1 MVSAGAA
8 ITFCLIS
15 LLRAKLPAYILPIF
29 PALSVMVALRFFG
42 TGPGS
47 NATRP
52 HGWTWRVCMLS
63 PLVLMVVVPVL
74 VPPLF
79 GVVAPA
85 GLKFQMAI
93 GAAALGL
100 LAWHGRGFSQD
111 QCVVGAVVVAL
122 VNLQFIAANMP
133 SLETTL
139 KSNQTL
145 KPLAAALRANYRSGD
160 ALVCWGRLPQGLPF
174 YAHPVISA
182 TRRPYLGGMA
192 LDQVP
197 FEFPGNRERFGDL
210 VLPDELALVQLLS
223 GNQRVLVV
231 GFSGTFDHFQHAVT
245 DKTLRLIVRVGQWEL
260 FSTR

>member
-1 MVSAGAA
+1 
-8 ITFCLIS
+8 
-15 LLRAKLPAYILPIF
+15 
-29 PALSVMVALRFFG
+29 
-42 TGPGS
+42 
-47 NATRP
+47 
-52 HGWTWRVCMLS
+52 MLS